1 VRRSRA
7 AREDKGPRHTAWL
20 ANLVTPIAVGA
31 VLFGAAG
38 RLDLPGLWLYLVAL
52 AGSSAASAMLVD
64 PGLLE
69 ERMRPG
75 GHSAG
80 AVAIVGTGLCATH
93 WVVAG
98 LDVGRFHWSDG
109 VPRSVQ
115 GLGLL
120 GMCGAIFLTVWAMHV
135 NPFFS
140 SVVRIQPERGHHV
153 ITDGPY
159 RFVRHPG
166 YAAGLLLVVTS
177 PLALG
182 SWWSALPAIPAI
194 PFLFQRVVREERL
207 SRNELA
213 GYAQYAARVPYHL
226 FPGLW

>member
-1 VRRSRA
+1 L
-7 AREDKGPRHTAWL
+7 L
-20 ANLVTPIAVGA
+20 ATLVTPVGVGG

-38 RLDLPGLWLYLVAL
+38 RFDLPGLWLYLAVL
-52 AGSSAASAMLVD
+52 AGSSAASAVLLD
-64 PGLLE
+64 PDLLE

-80 AVAIVGTGLCATH
+80 AVAIVGTGLSAAH

-109 VPRSVQ
+109 VPRFVQ

-120 GMCGAIFLTVWAMHV
+120 GMCGAILLTLWAMRV

-153 ITDGPY
+153 VTGGPY

-166 YAAGLLLVVTS
+166 YAAGLVLVVTS

-182 SWWSALPAIPAI
+182 SWWSAVPAIPAI
-194 PFLFQRVVREERL
+194 PFFFRRIALEERL
-207 SRNELA
+207 LRNELA
-213 GYAQYAARVPYHL
+213 GYTQYAARVRYRL
-226 FPGLW
+226 LPGLW